1 MTITATTNLSLPIIT
16 TGTESGTW
24 GDDVNNGL
32 TQYLDIAIAGGLA
45 VTITTNDVTLTN
57 TAGTSSATNI
67 SSTSAQYAILNIS
80 GAKTA
85 ARNLIVP
92 SSSKYYLINN
102 AGTGGF
108 LLTVKGAAT
117 SGVTL
122 IDGEKAIVAWNGTDY
137 VKISGQSGSGT
148 FYTVTAT
155 APTAASSNLGA
166 FNYGTLSFSDT
177 GIVQSAQTSVNSYF
191 QNVIQNTSAGTAASA
206 EFIAYNDQGT
216 ASTNYATVGINSSG
230 YTGTGSINAAGY
242 AYFLS
247 ASTDLV
253 LGTIGANGIHFTT
266 NSSATDALAISSAG
280 AVSLPGGTANGV
292 AYLNGS
298 KVVTTGSTLTFNGSA
313 LGVSATGSVDQLAL
327 FAGQNANNYIAIYD
341 GSGTN
346 ATFGSQG
353 GGNAYMFSGTGKYTS
368 FYANASEQMRL
379 TSTGLGIGTSSPSD
393 KLTVVSASQFSGVT
407 IQGGTTNGASILTLK
422 NSNSAGIWQLGVYG
436 SGLTPPNNFYIYDSV
451 NSAVRATIDTS
462 GNLGLGVT
470 PSAWYSTARAYQF
483 STSGS
488 VWGLSGQQN
497 VFFSNNEYL
506 NASAVATYIATGY
519 ASRFQQQDGA
529 FKWSTAP
536 SGTAGN
542 AITFTQAMTLDA
554 SGNLGVGTTTP
565 STYGL
570 ITAQTYAGTSA
581 IPFFGLGNAAALS
594 SIVLRNLYTRAS
606 GVLNGM
612 EFRDSSNEVQAGMWA
627 NATGSNNQ
635 SSLVF
640 GTNNGTGGNG
650 LGNLTERA
658 RITSDGNLLVGTTST
673 SAPNPGFLVLP
684 NYSTIGGIA
693 KIGHSNG
700 AASGTT
706 FLEFLYNG
714 GYIGG
719 VTQNGTTGVLYNL
732 TSDYRLKNDQQPLT
746 GAKEFVMALQPKKW
760 QWWDGSGEG
769 VGFVAHEFMEVA
781 KYSGQ
786 GEKDAVDA
794 DGKPLYQSIQP
805 SSSEVMAN
813 LVAHIQELETR
824 LAALEAK

>member
-1 MTITATTNLSLPIIT
+1 MTITATTNLSLPLIT

-32 TQYLDIAIAGGLA
+32 TAYLDIAIAGGLA

-67 SSTSAQYAILNIS
+67 GSTSAQYAILNIS

-155 APTAASSNLGA
+155 APTTASSNLGA
-166 FNYGTLSFSDT
+166 FNYGTLNFSDT

-298 KVVTTGSTLTFNGSA
+298 KVVTTGSALTFDGTN
-313 LGVSATGSVDQLAL
+313 LGV
-327 FAGQNANNYIAIYD
+327 
-341 GSGTN
+341 
-346 ATFGSQG
+346 
-353 GGNAYMFSGTGKYTS
+353 
-368 FYANASEQMRL
+368 
-379 TSTGLGIGTSSPSD
+379 
-393 KLTVVSASQFSGVT
+393 
-407 IQGGTTNGASILTLK
+407 
-422 NSNSAGIWQLGVYG
+422 
-436 SGLTPPNNFYIYDSV
+436 
-451 NSAVRATIDTS
+451 
-462 GNLGLGVT
+462 GVT
-470 PSAWYSTARAYQF
+470 PSAWASSKAIQIGSSSAPYMGLAQMTVGTADGYMLWGAYLTGNRTF
-483 STSGS
+483 AYTTTGDP
-488 VWGLSGQQN
+488 V
-497 VFFSNNEYL
+497 
-506 NASAVATYIATGY
+506 SAYRQTANTHAW
-519 ASRFQQQDGA
+519 FN
-529 FKWSTAP
+529 AP

-542 AITFTQAMTLDA
+542 AITFTQAMALDA
-554 SGNLGVGTTTP
+554 SGNLLVGGTT
-565 STYGL
+565 STAR
-570 ITAQTYAGTSA
+570 ITGTSTGLVLYSRITGVTGDGFQISQFA
-581 IPFFGLGNAAALS
+581 GDGNSDNHQFFAANTSGSGNAAATMYKLGKAS
-594 SIVLRNLYTRAS
+594 TGRSINA
-606 GVLNGM
+606 
-612 EFRDSSNEVQAGMWA
+612 AGTI
-627 NATGSNNQ
+627 NAAGLDYAEYMTKA
-635 SSLVF
+635 
-640 GTNNGTGGNG
+640 GGF
-650 LGNLTERA
+650 T
-658 RITSDGNLLVGTTST
+658 
-673 SAPNPGFLVLP
+673 
-684 NYSTIGGIA
+684 
-693 KIGHSNG
+693 
-700 AASGTT
+700 
-706 FLEFLYNG
+706 
-714 GYIGG
+714 
-719 VTQNGTTGVLYNL
+719 
-732 TSDYRLKNDQQPLT
+732 
-746 GAKEFVMALQPKKW
+746 
-760 QWWDGSGEG
+760 
-769 VGFVAHEFMEVA
+769 VA
-781 KYSGQ
+781 KGDVV
-786 GEKDAVDA
+786 GINAEGKLINVFADAVSFAVKSTNPSYVGGDTWGTPEALGLTKLSDDA
-794 DGKPLYQSIQP
+794 T
-805 SSSEVMAN
+805 
-813 LVAHIQELETR
+813 QEEKNAFAT
-824 LAALEAK
+824 ALEAARQTVDRIAFAGQVPVNVTGATAGQYIVPVNDNGAIKGEAVSNPTFEQYQKAVGKVIAIEQDGRAKIIVKVA